1 MLVLTRRLNQTL
13 TIGTDITVSVVEIRG
28 SQVRI
33 GVSAPDDVSI
43 LRGEVLEKSRAARR
57 TPDRGS

>member
-1 MLVLTRRLNQTL
+1 MLVLTRRANQTVM
-13 TIGTDITVSVVEIRG
+13 IGSDITISVMEIRG

-43 LRGEVLEKSRAARR
+43 LRGEVLDKSRAVRR

>member
-13 TIGTDITVSVVEIRG
+13 TIGSDITISVMEIRG

-33 GVSAPDDVSI
+33 GVSAPSDIAI
-43 LRGEVLEKSRAARR
+43 LRGEVFEKARVARR
-57 TPDRGS
+57 TSDRGS

>member
-1 MLVLTRRLNQTL
+1 MLVLTRRLNQSL
-13 TIGTDITVSVVEIRG
+13 TIGSDITISVIEIRG

-33 GVSAPDDVSI
+33 GVSAPGDIPI
-43 LRGEVLEKSRAARR
+43 LRGEVLEKTRVARR